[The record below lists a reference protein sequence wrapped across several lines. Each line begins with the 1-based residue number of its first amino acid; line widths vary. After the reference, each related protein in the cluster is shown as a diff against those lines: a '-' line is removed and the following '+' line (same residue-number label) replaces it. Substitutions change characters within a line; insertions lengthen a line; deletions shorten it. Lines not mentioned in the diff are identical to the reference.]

1 MICKEAGGRAGAPV
15 AMKLKRWI
23 MNEHSETYEFKLP
36 EHFDSGT
43 PHDIVAL
50 LQSLPDSDYRC
61 VTLDLSQTSSMDSS
75 GIGTLVFLY
84 KELTAKGKAF
94 VLRKP
99 QRGVYNLLMETGID
113 RLFDIEMSSGI
124 IKAGAELSGL
134 DVQLDVVE
142 DMVGDVCV
150 LSLVGMMN
158 YPAGSSQFKKSMFMA
173 LTQSNKILLD
183 MSELA
188 FFDSLSVG
196 SILRLGRL
204 LRDNNGG
211 MKICCVNQAVRNVFE
226 SLGVDLLIP
235 IYDTREEALA
245 DKEF

>member
-1 MICKEAGGRAGAPV
+1 
-15 AMKLKRWI
+15 
-23 MNEHSETYEFKLP
+23 MNEDSGTYEYKLP
-36 EHFDSGT
+36 EHFDAST
-43 PHDIVAL
+43 PRSVIEL
-50 LQSLPDSDYRC
+50 LQSLPDSDCRC
-61 VTLDLSQTSSMDSS
+61 VTLDLSRTSSMDSS
-75 GIGTLVFLY
+75 GIGILVFLY
-84 KELTAKGKAF
+84 KELTANGKAF
-94 VLRKP
+94 ILRKP

-150 LSLVGMMN
+150 LSLIGMMN

-173 LTQSNKILLD
+173 ITQSNKILLD
-183 MSELA
+183 MSDLA

-196 SILRLGRL
+196 AILRLSRL

-211 MKICCVNQAVRNVFE
+211 MKLCRANQVVRNVFE